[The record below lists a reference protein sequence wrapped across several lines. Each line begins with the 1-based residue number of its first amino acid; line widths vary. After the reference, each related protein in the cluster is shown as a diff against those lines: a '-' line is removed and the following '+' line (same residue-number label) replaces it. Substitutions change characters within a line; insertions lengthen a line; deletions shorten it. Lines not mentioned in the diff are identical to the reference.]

1 MFLNVTFFKQIQRGW
16 EKMSQPQLQPSTTG
30 IPIMEQKTRVASWTV
45 FYKKLAKN
53 KAALAGGIIVIF
65 VAILAIIAPLIAPYD
80 PTHIE
85 MTKKLQ
91 GPSSEHW
98 FGTDDKGRDILSR
111 LLYGSRISLTVGLL
125 STLLGAAVGILFG
138 IIAGYYGKWL
148 DSLIMRICDVLLA
161 FPGILLALAIVS
173 VLGASTTNVII
184 AVAFFAVPT
193 FARIVRGSTLSVKK
207 LEYIDAIRAMGSND
221 FRIIFKHI
229 LPNIVS
235 PIIVQATLYIASAI
249 ITASALSF
257 LGLGTQPPTPEWGTM
272 LAQGRSYISQAPHLT
287 LFPGLVILIVV
298 IGFNLFGDGLR
309 DALDPKTKK

>member
-1 MFLNVTFFKQIQRGW
+1 MA
-16 EKMSQPQLQPSTTG
+16 QPQLQTSTVIPVKQQSTTAA
-30 IPIMEQKTRVASWTV
+30 RWSA

-53 KAALAGGIIVIF
+53 KAAMAGAIIVFIF
-65 VAILAIIAPLIAPYD
+65 IILAILAPYIAPYD
-80 PTHIE
+80 PIHIE
-85 MTKKLQ
+85 MSKKLQ
-91 GPSSEHW
+91 TPSAEHW
-98 FGTDDKGRDILSR
+98 LGTDDKGRDILSR
-111 LLYGSRISLTVGLL
+111 LLFGSRISLTVGIL
-125 STLLGAAVGILFG
+125 STILGAFVGIILG
-138 IIAGYYGKWL
+138 VVSGYYGRWV

-207 LEYIDAIRAMGSND
+207 LEYIDAIKAMGAND
-221 FRIIFKHI
+221 MRIIFKHI

-257 LGLGTQPPTPEWGTM
+257 LGMGTQPPTPEWGTM
-272 LAQGRSYISQAPHLT
+272 LSQGRSYIAQAPHLT
-287 LFPGLVILIVV
+287 LFPGLVILLVV

-309 DALDPKTKK
+309 DALDPKSKK

>member
-1 MFLNVTFFKQIQRGW
+1 
-16 EKMSQPQLQPSTTG
+16 MSQPQLQTNA
-30 IPIMEQKTRVASWTV
+30 VAPVKPYNAKAARTKA

-53 KAALAGGIIVIF
+53 KAALAGGFIVVLF
-65 VAILAIIAPLIAPYD
+65 TLLAIFAPVIAPHD
-80 PTHIE
+80 PIHIE
-85 MTKKLQ
+85 ITKKLE
-91 GPSSEHW
+91 GPSAEHW
-98 FGTDDKGRDILSR
+98 LGTDDKGRDILSR
-111 LLYGSRISLTVGLL
+111 LLYGARISLTVGVL
-125 STLLGAAVGILFG
+125 STVLGAFVGIVLG
-138 IIAGYYGKWL
+138 IVAGYYGGRI
-148 DSLIMRICDVLLA
+148 DSFIMRITDVLLA

-173 VLGASTTNVII
+173 VLGASTVNVII

-207 LEYIDAIRAMGSND
+207 LEYIDAIRAMGSSD

-257 LGLGTQPPTPEWGTM
+257 LGMGTQPPDPEWGTM
-272 LAQGRSYISQAPHLT
+272 LSQGRSYVAQAPHIT
-287 LFPGLVILIVV
+287 LFPGIVILIVV

-309 DALDPKTKK
+309 DALDPKTKN

>member
-1 MFLNVTFFKQIQRGW
+1 MNQQT
-16 EKMSQPQLQPSTTG
+16 ELQSSTT
-30 IPIMEQKTRVASWTV
+30 IPLKEYNPKLARTKV

-53 KAALAGGIIVIF
+53 KAAMCGAIIVVIF
-65 VAILAIIAPLIAPYD
+65 IILAIVAPLIAPHD
-80 PTHIE
+80 PTQ
-85 MTKKLQ
+85 MTISKKLQ
-91 GPSSEHW
+91 PPSSEYW

-111 LLYGSRISLTVGLL
+111 LLYGSRISLIVGIV
-125 STLLGAAVGILFG
+125 STLLGAFAGILLG
-138 IIAGYYGKWL
+138 IVSGYYGRWI

-207 LEYIDAIRAMGSND
+207 LEYIDAIKAMGSSD
-221 FRIIFKHI
+221 FRIIFKHV
-229 LPNIVS
+229 LPNILS

-257 LGLGTQPPTPEWGTM
+257 LGMGTKPPTPEWGTM
-272 LAQGRSYISQAPHLT
+272 LAQGRSYLKQAPHVT
-287 LFPGLVILIVV
+287 LFPGLAILLVV
-298 IGFNLFGDGLR
+298 VGFNLFGDGLR
-309 DALDPKTKK
+309 DALDPKSKK

>member
-1 MFLNVTFFKQIQRGW
+1 
-16 EKMSQPQLQPSTTG
+16 MSQLSNQPSTG
-30 IPIMEQKTRVASWTV
+30 APVNVKSGQAIRWLA

-53 KAALAGGIIVIF
+53 KAAMVGAFIVLIF
-65 VAILAIIAPLIAPYD
+65 AILAILAPYIAPHD
-80 PTHIE
+80 PIHIE
-85 MTKKLQ
+85 MSKKLQ
-91 GPSSEHW
+91 TPSAEHW
-98 FGTDDKGRDILSR
+98 LGTDDKGRDILSR
-111 LLYGSRISLTVGLL
+111 ILYGARISLSVGIL
-125 STLLGAAVGILFG
+125 STILGAAVGVIMG
-138 IIAGYYGKWL
+138 IVAGYYGRWI

-173 VLGASTTNVII
+173 ILGASTTNVVI

-207 LEYIDAIRAMGSND
+207 LEYIDAIRAMGSSD
-221 FRIIFKHI
+221 IRIIFKHI

-257 LGLGTQPPTPEWGTM
+257 LGMGTQPPTPEWGMM
-272 LAQGRSYISQAPHLT
+272 LSQGRSYVAQAPHLT
-287 LFPGLVILIVV
+287 LFPGIVILIVV

-309 DALDPKTKK
+309 DALDPKSK